1 MFIAITSDKGNVF
14 QHFGKAVEFTYIETE
29 DERIIS
35 RKIITKESHN
45 KNQAEFLK
53 ELKTDLVICGGI
65 GSGAKAALKE
75 KKIEFVCG
83 VEGDVMQAVVD
94 YLSGLR
100 IGNEDFICTKY
111 SYIDSRGCD
120 CGCPRKIERL

>member
-45 KNQAEFLK
+45 KNQNLYVVLK
-53 ELKTDLVICGGI
+53 ETLC
-65 GSGAKAALKE
+65 
-75 KKIEFVCG
+75 
-83 VEGDVMQAVVD
+83 
-94 YLSGLR
+94 R
-100 IGNEDFICTKY
+100 
-111 SYIDSRGCD
+111 R
-120 CGCPRKIERL
+120 